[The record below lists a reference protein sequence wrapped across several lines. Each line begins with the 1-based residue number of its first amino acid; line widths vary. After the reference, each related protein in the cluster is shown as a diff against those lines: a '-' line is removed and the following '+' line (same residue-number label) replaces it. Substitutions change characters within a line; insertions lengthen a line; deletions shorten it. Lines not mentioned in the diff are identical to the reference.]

1 MTRDEFK
8 NVVRRVRECYTKDD
22 KPCKFLSDK
31 GAFDTWYKY
40 FEHIEYGDTINAVFE
55 YAKENEYLPSIAD
68 LVKGSIKFKAERET
82 LRLEINNYYDHIMS
96 GYPGEKNGKEI
107 FERLVFETDDTDKQ
121 IQMAAWITA
130 ECLRQVD
137 RYESGEAEFVVL
149 EEYLKSLEMEI
160 CRRRKQ

>member
-1 MTRDEFK
+1 MTYEQFTEIAKKLKTAYRTQD
-8 NVVRRVRECYTKDD
+8 
-22 KPCKFLSDK
+22 KFLP
-31 GAFDTWYKY
+31 T
-40 FEHIEYGDTINAVFE
+40 
-55 YAKENEYLPSIAD
+55 IAD
-68 LVKGSIKFKAERET
+68 VKFWYEHFKTDNPTDVDAAVEDYIIKNRFAPTIADIKAGAERSRQERET
-82 LRLEINNYYDHIMS
+82 LRREINNYYDHIMS

-107 FERLVFETDDTDKQ
+107 FERLVFDTDDTDKQ